1 MSQDSRTKIRE
12 LIQCHLSVF
21 IKTIGCIM
29 LMLFTYV
36 IHAQQLDTFNY
47 SYLKFGDVYEF
58 YQSKDINIVAAENP
72 DLYFEVFSWLNT
84 PYHWGGK
91 SQDGIDCS
99 AFTAV
104 VCNKIYYT
112 LLGGAVG
119 DIFKHCT
126 EIQPTDLVEGDLV
139 FFNIK
144 GKYLSH
150 VGIYLQNDQFVHA
163 AVHGGVI
170 VSSLKEAY
178 YKHWFYKAARLHEE

>member
-1 MSQDSRTKIRE
+1 MLCSYDSD
-12 LIQCHLSVF
+12 
-21 IKTIGCIM
+21 
-29 LMLFTYV
+29 
-36 IHAQQLDTFNY
+36 AQQLDTFNY
-47 SYLKFGDVYEF
+47 SYLRFGDVYEF
-58 YQSKDINIVAAENP
+58 YQSKDINIIAAENP

-91 SQDGIDCS
+91 SQNGIDCS

-104 VCNKIYYT
+104 VCNKIYHT

-144 GKYLSH
+144 GKYLAH
-150 VGIYLQNDQFVHA
+150 IGIYLQNDQFAHA

-170 VSSLKEAY
+170 VSSLKDAY
-178 YKHWFYKAARLHEE
+178 YKRWFYKAARLHEE